1 MAKRNDR
8 RVREFP
14 VQVPPEVKDWMGEC
28 GSHASDIW
36 IMRSGF
42 ERDQAA
48 RLIANGVIFN
58 YEAESFEYLAKVH
71 RGGCRDCGSPN
82 VGSRRSYTPDFYF
95 PFSDIYVETKGRFTS
110 ADRTKM
116 KAVIEQCDID
126 LRMVFMSDGKATPK
140 MRYSEWCALNNI
152 KYAIGAIPLNWAASR
167 KARSRK

>member
-14 VQVPPEVKDWMGEC
+14 VQVPPEVRDWMG
-28 GSHASDIW
+28 GSPQDIW

-48 RLIANGVIFN
+48 RLIAHGVIFN
-58 YEAESFEYLAKVH
+58 YEAESFEFIAKVH
-71 RGGCRDCGSPN
+71 RGGCIDCGSSN

-116 KAVIEQCDID
+116 KAVIKQCDID
-126 LRMVFMSDGKATPK
+126 VRMVFMSDGKATPK
-140 MRYSEWCALNNI
+140 MRYSEWCELNDI
-152 KYAIGAIPLNWAASR
+152 KYAIGTIPLEWT
-167 KARSRK
+167 K

>member
-71 RGGCRDCGSPN
+71 R
-82 VGSRRSYTPDFYF
+82 YTPDFYF